1 MRLLWKARHV
11 PIGTILICSLVAASV
26 LSAVLSIL
34 AYGPVNG
41 VP

>member
-11 PIGTILICSLVAASV
+11 PIGTILLGSIVVAGV

-34 AYGPVNG
+34 ADGPAHG
-41 VP
+41 FP